1 MENIHG
7 SLFLRDLLLNAD
19 KTLGV
24 LVILDVGYLL
34 CHLKTKN
41 RLGASTVFYWRLAEG
56 RHWS

>member
-41 RLGASTVFYWRLAEG
+41 RHGASTAYLFFTFQGLG
-56 RHWS
+56 K